1 MADQFDLTEDG
12 QFTKKWSLS
21 QSHKEAQPLICWL
34 GRSLDIDQL
43 RKLAKRNHELEQQL
57 VPKSYFTD
65 EKFEKAFD
73 CSGINNTY
81 LHVNRDTEVEI
92 RHHIWTN
99 VSNTTSTTSTI
110 TYTFGNTTM
119 YIDGIYNS
127 SGTSYTTS
135 YKPNTTF
142 RKYVYTT
149 DTCGEY
155 TEQED
160 STDEKM
166 KELREYLWGCP
177 NRPTMELPIGT
188 TRMKNEFS
196 IDLYGNPTFPWDNR
210 EDKILRYHEPINKSK
225 MFPWQPTYVDDQM
238 FEMSD
243 NDFWDMEESAI
254 TDDNYVI
261 PIEPT
266 IETNSKFTNRIAD
279 IIPWMV
285 DMIRDTWRQTI
296 SQDLIDEYFTDQWY
310 NMTDPKYRDRWFSGK
325 QKEEKVT
332 PLPDWIITSSVQ
344 RNIYLTSNTVSEG
357 QITWTYV

>member
-12 QFTKKWSLS
+12 QFTKKRSLS
-21 QSHKEAQPLICWL
+21 YKETQPLICWL

-57 VPKSYFTD
+57 VPKSYFTE
-65 EKFEKAFD
+65 EKFEKALVY
-73 CSGINNTY
+73 SEINNIY
-81 LHVNRDTEVEI
+81 LHVDRGSEVET
-92 RHHIWTN
+92 RYTTWTN
-99 VSNTTSTTSTI
+99 LNSTTSTSSTI

-127 SGTSYTTS
+127 SGTSYTSS
-135 YKPNTTF
+135 YDSNTTF
-142 RKYVYTT
+142 RKYVVTT
-149 DTCGEY
+149 DNYSEC
-155 TEQED
+155 TEQKD
-160 STDEKM
+160 DTDEKM
-166 KELREYLWGCP
+166 KELREYLWGCS

-188 TRMKNEFS
+188 VCMKNEFS
-196 IDLYGNPTFPWDNR
+196 IDSYGNPKFPWDNR
-210 EDKILRYHEPINKSK
+210 EDEISRYHEPIDKSK

-238 FEMSD
+238 FEIPD
-243 NDFWDMEESAI
+243 NDFWDMGEPAI

-261 PIEPT
+261 PMEPT

-325 QKEEKVT
+325 QKEEEVT
-332 PLPDWIITSSVQ
+332 SLPSWTTTTSVQ
-344 RNIYLTSNTVSEG
+344 GEIYLTSSTASAG
-357 QITWTYV
+357 QLTWTYV